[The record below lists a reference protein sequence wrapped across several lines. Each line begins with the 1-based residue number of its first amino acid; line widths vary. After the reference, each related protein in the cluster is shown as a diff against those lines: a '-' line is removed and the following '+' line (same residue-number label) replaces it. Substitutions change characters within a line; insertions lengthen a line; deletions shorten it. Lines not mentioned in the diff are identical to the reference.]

1 MRIFESVRNGGFSG
15 LLFVVYEYLLC
26 SRSVCVCG
34 VWCVCDCVT
43 VPRYPDTQIDLS
55 FEKWCLLLL
64 RVACRART
72 WSADNNMYLVV
83 PTILSTFVNT
93 RYRSLTITNNRP
105 FHFEKSPPRYFR
117 LEVRL
122 TIFCFF
128 AVSFL
133 ILTPGF
139 PFFFFF
145 SRSLFSLSRSPKYM
159 PSVRPPNVPGKEW

>member
-15 LLFVVYEYLLC
+15 LLFVVSEYLLC
-26 SRSVCVCG
+26 SRSVCVC
-34 VWCVCDCVT
+34 V
-43 VPRYPDTQIDLS
+43 
-55 FEKWCLLLL
+55 EKWCLLLL